1 MKQNELW
8 QKARKWL
15 LNKYSITLYVFA
27 VLLLFVGEQSFINQ
41 FSRAREMRKVRET
54 IEAVRKETADSE
66 RVLRSLEH
74 VDSLERFAREKY
86 HMHEENEVV
95 YVVE

>member
-66 RVLRSLEH
+66 RVLRSLEQ

>member
-66 RVLRSLEH
+66 RVLRSLEQ

-86 HMHEENEVV
+86 HMHAEGEVV